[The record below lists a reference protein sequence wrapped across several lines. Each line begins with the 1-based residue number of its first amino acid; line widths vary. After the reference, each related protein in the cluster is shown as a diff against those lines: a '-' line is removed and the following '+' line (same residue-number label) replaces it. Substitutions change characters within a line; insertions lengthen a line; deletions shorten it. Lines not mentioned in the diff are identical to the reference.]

1 MPTSL
6 ATLPEDVLL
15 SLLELGN
22 IDAADALSLRWTCKS
37 FFHLSERAPYWTIV
51 GKTVRRHDPLP
62 LPPFRTLEQLGASE
76 TRETLVRHLKTKRN
90 LESEEP
96 RFKRY
101 RVISFPEHSSR
112 LSHFGFLPGGRW
124 FVTIQDDGC
133 ISVFDFSV
141 APDGP
146 EPETTEPPL
155 PLPEDAGRI
164 VGSYSVGFP
173 VSVFDFRMA
182 EDGDGKHLI
191 LAVSSHWS
199 TWSVSP
205 TVAVVRFD
213 LDDAHEELVPSRE
226 LCRAVIP
233 VDCTYPLALG
243 GNLLVV
249 LGQWRA
255 FNTVQPPVLIAIDWR
270 GPSVVQIDIPCL
282 QNDPPKIAGMDFT
295 IQDDN
300 ILLYRYKQ
308 DNQLEVYT
316 YFNISSH
323 MQPLSTM
330 TLRETPDRI
339 PPDAWATVDLTLPPV
354 LPNDPWA
361 FLHIRNTPSV
371 STLRHAP
378 IMARASH

>member
-1 MPTSL
+1 M
-6 ATLPEDVLL
+6 
-15 SLLELGN
+15 
-22 IDAADALSLRWTCKS
+22 TC
-37 FFHLSERAPYWTIV
+37 
-51 GKTVRRHDPLP
+51 
-62 LPPFRTLEQLGASE
+62 
-76 TRETLVRHLKTKRN
+76 
-90 LESEEP
+90 
-96 RFKRY
+96 
-101 RVISFPEHSSR
+101 
-112 LSHFGFLPGGRW
+112 GGR
-124 FVTIQDDGC
+124 
-133 ISVFDFSV
+133 
-141 APDGP
+141 
-146 EPETTEPPL
+146 
-155 PLPEDAGRI
+155 R
-164 VGSYSVGFP
+164 
-173 VSVFDFRMA
+173 
-182 EDGDGKHLI
+182 
-191 LAVSSHWS
+191 S

-378 IMARASH
+378 IMARASHSLLSDSTGRPDESRITSLVWLDLCGMLADLREGRFQRGEKALTLERFIKGRGYYSDSKLQAARGWVQSDVGTCGRHVLWIRQGIIAHEEEGAQEDEDAVQWRTEHTVELIKLPFVGEDFDEETTSKSLRTLQVPLGIDQTMALVRFCDEWGILGYMNTSPMAMQSIHIFDY